1 MRVEGVEDRVIGV
14 GVVTAAEF
22 FALVLLVGARPVH
35 GGELLAVLLGEVVAF
50 GTAVAQQADG
60 PGRRQSFHSGVVA
73 RLAESRVGLDGH
85 ALRFVDGDGPGR
97 SLGRGGDQHEP
108 FDPLRFRNGPLDGLK
123 TSDRA
128 AHQRP
133 DAPDAERVGQQ
144 PVRPHDVAN
153 REGRKI
159 LVPGPPRGGIH
170 VQRPVVP

>member
-1 MRVEGVEDRVIGV
+1 MARAAASPFIPASSRGWPK
-14 GVVTAAEF
+14 VVS
-22 FALVLLVGARPVH
+22 
-35 GGELLAVLLGEVVAF
+35 AF
-50 GTAVAQQADG
+50 
-60 PGRRQSFHSGVVA
+60 
-73 RLAESRVGLDGH
+73 DGH

-170 VQRPVVP
+170 VQRPRRAVV